1 MKNQENMID
10 FVVGRDTAVVSFTNK
25 KYINRIKKLYKERKE
40 EFTSFYENKD
50 GSVCAKIPLKWIRIN
65 PGVKDS
71 NRPKRILTEEQ
82 KKELAERLSNG
93 RKNKAK

>member
-10 FVVGRDTAVVSFTNK
+10 FVTDRNDAVISFTNK

-50 GSVCAKIPLKWIRIN
+50 GSVCAKIPLKWI
-65 PGVKDS
+65 
-71 NRPKRILTEEQ
+71 
-82 KKELAERLSNG
+82 
-93 RKNKAK
+93 